1 MEAGAEVGADGGGVL
16 FVHAEAELGV
26 TGGEGLVLE
35 PIEGE
40 AADAV
45 AVVLGEE
52 VELAEEENGAGGL
65 GFKTDVAD
73 GGGGG
78 LDQGVAD
85 VALGH
90 FSLHGPEIIPDSE
103 HVIDLGLADDAGVVG
118 GPDALGE
125 VDDGGELGGGD
136 EAEAWGLCGWGGGLV
151 GELLAGPVEGVL
163 PGGEVVGR
171 GEFFEVGEDLIEGGL
186 DEVFVADLFEVGGEG
201 GLGEEGFG
209 EVPAGPGAPG
219 AEVFVGLDHAGG
231 EVLPVAAGIAEELI
245 GGGIEDEAGEGL
257 VRERVL
263 AEDGLVCGEGE
274 GKGAIAL
281 EDALGGEAVLPEA
294 LGVAEA
300 GEVEIGAALVSGE
313 GVDVGGG
320 VGAINAGEKGMGG
333 VDHVGGKKGLQSR
346 MRRCLALRQRWRS
359 PGRLSLAGLA
369 ELRSWR
375 AESMRA

>member
-1 MEAGAEVGADGGGVL
+1 VEAGAEVGADGGCVL

-52 VELAEEENGAGGL
+52 VELAEEENGAVEL
-65 GFKTDVAD
+65 GFKTEVAD

-85 VALGH
+85 AALGY
-90 FSLHGPEIIPDSE
+90 FPLHGAEVIPDSE
-103 HVIDLGLADDAGVVG
+103 HVFDLGLADDAGVVG
-118 GPDALGE
+118 GPDAVGE

-151 GELLAGPVEGVL
+151 GELLLAGPVEGVL
-163 PGGEVVGR
+163 PGGEVVCG

-186 DEVFVADLFEVGGEG
+186 DDGFVADLFEVGGEG

-219 AEVFVGLDHAGG
+219 AEGFVRLDHTGG

-245 GGGIEDEAGEGL
+245 GGGIEDEPGEGL
-257 VRERVL
+257 IGERVL

-281 EDALGGEAVLPEA
+281 EDALGGESVLPEA

-300 GEVEIGAALVSGE
+300 AEVEIGAALVFGE
-313 GVDVGGG
+313 GVHICGG
-320 VGAINAGEKGMGG
+320 VGALDEWEVRMG
-333 VDHVGGKKGLQSR
+333 
-346 MRRCLALRQRWRS
+346 
-359 PGRLSLAGLA
+359 
-369 ELRSWR
+369 
-375 AESMRA
+375 